1 MQWKVDHETALEAAN
16 QALSSGRRAESR
28 ISSVELN
35 NVSTTRLG
43 EHAPSRASA
52 SRLSTEGW
60 QIAGM
65 IVVAVATLSVVVGL
79 WLM

>member
-1 MQWKVDHETALEAAN
+1 MKVDHETALEAAN

-35 NVSTTRLG
+35 SVSTTRLG
-43 EHAPSRASA
+43 ERAPSRAGTPSVSSEA
-52 SRLSTEGW
+52 W
-60 QIAGM
+60 QIAGV
-65 IVVAVATLSVVVGL
+65 IAVTVATLSVVVSL